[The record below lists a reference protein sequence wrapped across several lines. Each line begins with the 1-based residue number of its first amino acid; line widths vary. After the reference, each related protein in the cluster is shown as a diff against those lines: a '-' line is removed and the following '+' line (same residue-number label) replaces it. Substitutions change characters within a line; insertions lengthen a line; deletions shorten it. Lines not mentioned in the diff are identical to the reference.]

1 MTASPSLAPT
11 LALGFDLD
19 GTLVDSLED
28 IRAALNACLRELG
41 SPEVG
46 SPEARGFI
54 GDGATL
60 LLARALRWTE
70 DDPRLPALV
79 ERFQYHYASAPA
91 HHNRWM
97 PGAETAL
104 ELGRRLGIP
113 LGICTNKPRKATVA
127 LLRALNVERQ
137 LSGLVCGGDLP
148 EKKPKPAPILALA
161 AQLSVSPGQ
170 LVFVGDGPQDV
181 LAAKAAGAISVGVLG
196 GIADEARLREAEP
209 DHLLRDLTGV
219 ERLLSA
225 LAPQ

>member
-1 MTASPSLAPT
+1 MTASPT

-41 SPEVG
+41 KSEVD
-46 SPEARGFI
+46 SRAARGFI

-60 LLARALRWTE
+60 LLARALGWQHDE
-70 DDPRLPALV
+70 PRLPQLV
-79 ERFQYHYASAPA
+79 ERFQEHYAQAPA
-91 HHNRWM
+91 RHNRWM
-97 PGAETAL
+97 PGAEAAL
-104 ELGRRLGIP
+104 ALGERLGVP
-113 LGICTNKPRKATVA
+113 LGICTNKPRKATLA
-127 LLRALNVERQ
+127 LLQALDVERH

-148 EKKPKPAPILALA
+148 EKKPDPAPILALA
-161 AQLSVSPGQ
+161 EQLSVSPGQ

-209 DHLLRDLTGV
+209 DHLLRDLIGV

-225 LAPQ
+225 LTPQ